1 MGEKVCWTNA
11 NGEKNENK
19 QGKVLILTYLSKF
32 WEVGVN
38 VQCIVWIRLESK
50 LPTPIKT
57 LGLYEY
63 NCKNT
68 YGH

>member
-32 WEVGVN
+32 
-38 VQCIVWIRLESK
+38 
-50 LPTPIKT
+50 
-57 LGLYEY
+57 
-63 NCKNT
+63 
-68 YGH
+68 